1 MNDLKNR
8 QWHALESD
16 KALGILKT
24 TSSGLTPVEAAQR
37 LSRYGPNA
45 LEIVAT
51 KTVAAMFLDQFRD
64 FMIVILL
71 AAAVISG
78 LVGEAK
84 DTIAIVVIVIL
95 NAVIGFVQEFRSE
108 RAMEALRKLGAPRAT
123 VIRVGDAQIIPAAD
137 LVPGD
142 LVLLETG
149 MVVPA
154 DLRLIDTTA
163 LNINESSFTGESVP
177 AEKSES
183 PIHDDLTVIAEQ
195 RNMAFSSTI
204 VTSGRGTGVVVATG
218 GDSQIGRIADL
229 VQTAELKTPLQ
240 KRLARFGQT
249 LALAVLGISVI
260 VFVVGII
267 RGVDPTLMLLT
278 AISLAVA
285 AIPEALPAV
294 VTISLAIGAQQM
306 VKNHSLVRKLPAVET
321 LGSVTFICSDKTGTL
336 TQNKMKVEEV
346 YISEQLLEIG
356 GTGYNPDGEFYD
368 QAGELVNTNSLPAL
382 SLLLKGAM
390 ACNNASL
397 LVTDDDGPKIIG
409 DPTEGALIVLSIKGG
424 LSRASID
431 KNFIRIG
438 EIPFD
443 SGRKRMTTIHRLP
456 DGTFVSFTKGAFE
469 ILFPRVTR
477 IWMSEGAED
486 LSEKQRED
494 LLQMS
499 ERLAGNGL
507 RVLAISGKFW
517 ELEPSIEDE
526 TLEEGLTFIGL
537 VGIMDPPRPEA
548 IEAVRQC
555 RAAGI
560 TPVMI
565 TGDHP
570 ATARTI
576 AERLAIL
583 KPGSRVVTGAELEAM
598 SLSEFEAVVKDV
610 SVYARVSPEHKIKIV
625 KALQDRG
632 DFVAMTGDGVN
643 DAPALKS
650 ADIGVAMGI
659 TGTDVAKEASDLVLL
674 DDNFTSVVQAIA
686 SGRRI
691 YDNIRRFIKYTMTS
705 NSAEIWVMFLA
716 PFAGLPIPLL
726 PIHILWIN
734 LVTDGLPGLALAVE
748 PAEIDI
754 MTRKP
759 RHPRESVFARG
770 MWQHI
775 VWVGLLMSGISLAS
789 LAWALNS
796 SGSSGSWQ
804 TMIFTVLALSQM
816 GHALAVRSE
825 TVSLFKQ
832 GLFSNLF
839 LLGAV
844 FLTLALQLLIIYT
857 PALQSIF
864 RTQPLSAGELSLA
877 LTLSIVV
884 LFTVEVEKFFKRKR
898 VVQKPTQNSS
908 SSKAADDRP

>member
-1 MNDLKNR
+1 MDDLKKK
-8 QWHALESD
+8 QWHALETDQVLGLLQTSD
-16 KALGILKT
+16 N
-24 TSSGLTPVEAAQR
+24 GLAPVEASRR
-37 LSRYGPNA
+37 LSRYGSNT
-45 LEIVAT
+45 LETVAT

-64 FMIVILL
+64 FMIVVLL
-71 AAAVISG
+71 AAAVVSG

-84 DTIAIVVIVIL
+84 DTITIVVIVIL

-108 RAMEALRKLGAPRAT
+108 RAMEALRKLGAPLAT
-123 VIRVGDAQIIPAAD
+123 VIRVDKAQIIPAAD

-142 LVLLETG
+142 LVLLEAG

-154 DLRLIDTTA
+154 DLRLLDTTA
-163 LNINESSFTGESVP
+163 LNVNESSLTGESTP
-177 AEKSES
+177 AEKSVRA
-183 PIHDDLTVIAEQ
+183 IHDNLTVLAER

-204 VTSGRGTGVVVATG
+204 VTSGRGTGIVVATG

-229 VQTAELKTPLQ
+229 VQVVELRTPLQ

-249 LALAVLGISVI
+249 LALAVLGISAI
-260 VFVVGII
+260 VFAVGVI

-278 AISLAVA
+278 ALSLAVA

-306 VKNHSLVRKLPAVET
+306 VKNHCLVRRLPAVET

-346 YISEQLLEIG
+346 YVSGQLLTIG
-356 GTGYNPDGEFYD
+356 GIGYSPSGEFRN
-368 QAGELVNTNSLPAL
+368 QAGEPVVANSMPAL
-382 SLLLKGAM
+382 SLLLEGAM

-397 LVTDDDGPKIIG
+397 LIADDNELQIIG
-409 DPTEGALIVLSIKGG
+409 DPTEGALVVLSIKGG
-424 LSRASID
+424 LNRASID
-431 KNFIRIG
+431 KNFIRTG
-438 EIPFD
+438 EIPFNSD
-443 SGRKRMTTIHRLP
+443 RKRMTTIHRLV
-456 DGTFVSFTKGAFE
+456 DGSYVSFTKGAFE
-469 ILFPRVTR
+469 ILFPHMTKV
-477 IWMSEGAED
+477 WMGKSAKD
-486 LSEKQRED
+486 FSKQQREG

-499 ERLAGNGL
+499 ERLASDGL
-507 RVLAISGKFW
+507 RVLAISAKFW
-517 ELEPSIEDE
+517 EREPSTKDE
-526 TLEEGLTFIGL
+526 SLEKGLTFIGL

-548 IEAVRQC
+548 IEAVMQC
-555 RAAGI
+555 QAAGI

-583 KPGSRVVTGAELEAM
+583 KPGSRVITGAELETM
-598 SLSEFEAVVKDV
+598 SLPELEAVVEDV

-632 DFVAMTGDGVN
+632 NFVAMTGDGVN

-650 ADIGVAMGI
+650 SDIGVAMGI

-674 DDNFTSVVQAIA
+674 DDNFASVVQAVA

-759 RHPRESVFARG
+759 RPPQESVFAHG

-775 VWVGLLMSGISLAS
+775 VWVGLLMGGVSLAS
-789 LAWALNS
+789 MAWALN
-796 SGSSGSWQ
+796 GTDMSGSWQ

-825 TVSLFKQ
+825 KASLFKQ
-832 GLFSNLF
+832 GLLSNLF

-844 FLTLALQLLIIYT
+844 FLTLILQLLIIYM

-864 RTQPLSAGELSLA
+864 KTQPLSATELALA
-877 LTLSIVV
+877 LTLSSVV
-884 LFTVEVEKFFKRKR
+884 LFAVETEKFFKRKLL
-898 VVQKPTQNSS
+898 P
-908 SSKAADDRP
+908 